1 MPLGETARRAD
12 APYENGEAP
21 YGDGAGPYER
31 GGQRPAVLVLR
42 ALGLGDLLTAVPA
55 LRALRRGFPRHEIVL
70 AAPER
75 LAEVARATG
84 AVDRLLPTHAP
95 GREVPAALE
104 WRGPPPDL
112 AVDLHGCGPLSH
124 RLLQRLA
131 PGGLWAFGHAELPG
145 VAGPRWRPDEHERE
159 RWCRLLRWYGLD
171 ADPDE
176 LRIPPPPVAS
186 PVPGAVVIHPGAD
199 APARRWPVDRFA
211 AVAASVRE
219 AGHPVVVTAGRGEGP
234 QARAVAERAGLPAA
248 SVIGG
253 RDDVPFP
260 ELCALVATARCVVV
274 GDTGLAHLASAL
286 GTPSVVLF
294 GPVAPLLWG
303 PPVGGPH
310 RALWRP
316 SPGDDPL
323 RPGDAHGPVPDP
335 RLLRITVEEVRRA
348 VRALT
353 ADPGLGAGRAPARAL
368 P

>member
-1 MPLGETARRAD
+1 MPLDGTARRAG
-12 APYENGEAP
+12 APYE
-21 YGDGAGPYER
+21 DGPYED
-31 GGQRPAVLVLR
+31 GGAPPYEPDGHRPALLVLR

-70 AAPER
+70 AAPGR

-84 AVDRLLPTHAP
+84 AVDRLLPTDAP
-95 GREVPAALE
+95 GREVPAALA
-104 WRGPPPDL
+104 WQGPPPDV

-124 RLLQRLA
+124 RLLQRLG
-131 PGGLWAFGHAELPG
+131 PDRLWAFGHAELPG
-145 VAGPRWRPDEHERE
+145 LAGPRWRPDEHERE

-171 ADPDE
+171 ADPGE
-176 LRIPPPPVAS
+176 LRIPPPPVPS
-186 PVPGAVVIHPGAD
+186 PAPGAVVIHPGAD

-211 AVAASVRE
+211 AVAASARE
-219 AGHPVVVTAGRGEGP
+219 AGHPVVVTAGRGEGA

-260 ELCALVATARCVVV
+260 ELCALVARARCVVV

-286 GTPSVVLF
+286 CTPSVVLF

-303 PPVGGPH
+303 PPPDGPH

-323 RPGDAHGPVPDP
+323 RPGDANGLLPDA
-335 RLLRITVEEVRRA
+335 RLLRITVDEVREA
-348 VRALT
+348 VRDLT
-353 ADPGLGAGRAPARAL
+353 ADTGPEARGAPARAL